1 MAASVGAMIR
11 REIPPGRVADYARR
25 AERDFDEL
33 WVVEDLSYAGGISQ
47 AATVLSATSV
57 MVGHGIAPAP
67 FRNPVALA
75 MEWATLAS
83 MYPGRLACGIGHGVT
98 AWMAQIGEAVPSPL
112 ALLGETITAVRS
124 LLAGEVVT
132 VAGRYVALD
141 SVSLRFPPTQ
151 PPPVSAGVVGPKSL
165 YLSGQVAD
173 GTILSEGHGPAE
185 VERARQLIDAG
196 GRQAGRSDPHR
207 LTVFA
212 AFYIGDPA
220 GMAPPNPDALSGW
233 EAVGSAP
240 SRVARSLQS
249 LIDAGADSVVLVP
262 LGLGHEAQLR
272 IAASAIVP
280 RLAR

>member
-11 REIPPGRVADYARR
+11 REIRPDRVAAYAQR
-25 AERDFDEL
+25 AERGFDEL

-47 AATVLSATSV
+47 AATVLAATSV

-67 FRNPVALA
+67 FRNPAALA
-75 MEWATLAS
+75 MEWAALAS
-83 MYPGRLACGIGHGVT
+83 MYPGRLACGIGHGV
-98 AWMAQIGEAVPSPL
+98 ASWMAQIGEAVPSPL

-124 LLAGEVVT
+124 LLAGEVVA
-132 VAGRYVALD
+132 VAGRYVTLD

-165 YLSGQVAD
+165 HLSGQVAD
-173 GTILSEGHGPAE
+173 GTILPEGHGPAE

-196 GRQAGRSDPHR
+196 RKQVGRSAPHR

-220 GMAPPNPDALSGW
+220 AMAPPNPDALSGW
-233 EAVGSAP
+233 EAVATVP
-240 SRVARSLQS
+240 SQVARSLQS
-249 LIDAGADSVVLVP
+249 LVDAGADSVVLVP
-262 LGLGHEAQLR
+262 LGIDHEAQLHL
-272 IAASAIVP
+272 AASAIVP
-280 RLAR
+280 RLVR